1 MSSTPSDRAPADS
14 IITEIDD
21 RAAECRRLLVTAQRE
36 REPVR
41 ATLDTI
47 RDEFGALRDAL
58 VPELTR
64 WVDPAL
70 RVGAAAVGAAAD
82 RLIALGEV
90 LCRRDEA
97 MAAFRPTVLIAA
109 GFAIDCTPENP
120 DPALRAWLDDPLRM
134 LGGRLDWLRTHAER
148 FATSP
153 PLVAADL
160 VRVAVRG
167 SRDQVGGYLRR
178 LLDGSDTRLVFA
190 SVGLL
195 LDWFERAMWSEGTGD
210 QPDEPAE
217 GARWPGWRDD
227 VAQLRPVILFG
238 QPDPLPTGRSDRP
251 AINWLDDPPDLAVL
265 TERRAAPAPVL
276 DWEALAVA
284 YIWRHR
290 DQVRTLGDVHRE
302 LVRLGYPGTRTM
314 LYQLPALLRAAQSA
328 GIYSPRQDGT
338 GEIPRGHKDADGRIE
353 AHDDKPE

>member
-1 MSSTPSDRAPADS
+1 GSLAGPRPRGGGLAT
-14 IITEIDD
+14 
-21 RAAECRRLLVTAQRE
+21 RR
-36 REPVR
+36 P
-41 ATLDTI
+41 
-47 RDEFGALRDAL
+47 
-58 VPELTR
+58 
-64 WVDPAL
+64 
-70 RVGAAAVGAAAD
+70 RVGAVWVG
-82 RLIALGEV
+82 
-90 LCRRDEA
+90 
-97 MAAFRPTVLIAA
+97 
-109 GFAIDCTPENP
+109 
-120 DPALRAWLDDPLRM
+120 
-134 LGGRLDWLRTHAER
+134 GGG
-148 FATSP
+148 
-153 PLVAADL
+153 
-160 VRVAVRG
+160 RG
-167 SRDQVGGYLRR
+167 SRDQVGGSLRR
-178 LLDGSDTRLVFA
+178 LLAGSDPRLVFA

-227 VAQLRPVILFG
+227 VPQLRPVILFG
-238 QPDPLPTGRSDRP
+238 QPDPLPTARSDRP
-251 AINWLDDPPDLAVL
+251 AINWLDDPPDLPGP
-265 TERRAAPAPVL
+265 TERRAAPAPL
-276 DWEALAVA
+276 LAWEVLAVA